1 MMEQVVL
8 VNRRDEYIGVSNK
21 MDAHTSGQL
30 HRAFSVFI
38 FDSAGRILLQRRANS
53 KYHSGGLWSNSCCSH
68 PRPGETTGAAAR
80 RRLYEELGFNC
91 TLRPAFRFIYRADVG
106 AGLTEHEYDHVYTG
120 IFDGTPHPD
129 PAEVEAWRWVS
140 PPALLRELAGHPGH
154 FTPWARIAF
163 DELRRRGYLDGG
175 HRALPSEDIADGNL
189 ELQPGNC

>member
-8 VNRRDEYIGVSNK
+8 VNRRDEDIGVSDK

-38 FDSAGRILLQRRANS
+38 FDSAGRILLQRRARS

-68 PRPGETTGAAAR
+68 PRPGEATGVAAR
-80 RRLYEELGFNC
+80 RRLSEELGFSC
-91 TLRPAFRFIYRADVG
+91 ALHPAFRFIYRADVG
-106 AGLTEHEYDHVYTG
+106 AGLTEHEYDHVFTG
-120 IFDGTPHPD
+120 MYDGTPDPD
-129 PAEVEAWRWVS
+129 PGEVEAWRWVS
-140 PPALLRELAGHPGH
+140 SPALLRELAASPGQ

-163 DELRRRGYLDGG
+163 DELHRRGYLERG
-175 HRALPSEDIADGNL
+175 HRAPPSEDRADGHL